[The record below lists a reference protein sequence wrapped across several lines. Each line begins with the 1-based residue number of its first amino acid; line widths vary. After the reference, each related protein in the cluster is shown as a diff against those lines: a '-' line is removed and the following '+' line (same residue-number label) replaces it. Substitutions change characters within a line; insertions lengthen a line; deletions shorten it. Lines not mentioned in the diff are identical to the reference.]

1 MVARRI
7 LPMVFVFC
15 GTFAT
20 PEAAR
25 AEVFEFASNG
35 NFVQISRPAWT
46 PEPVLVPE
54 PVLPEPVLVPDYVG
68 AEIIPPPQ
76 MPTPISGTVRHH
88 IQQAAAKYGVSSDL
102 VDAVAWQESRYNP
115 RARSS
120 AGAIGVMQLMP
131 GTARTLGVTN
141 PHDVRQNV
149 AGGAAYLRAQL
160 ERFGNN
166 VPLALAAYNAGP
178 GAVMKYGG
186 IPPYRETQNYV
197 RQIMRRLSAI
207 SLQRNSYE

>member
-1 MVARRI
+1 MVIARVFPVYFALLASVA
-7 LPMVFVFC
+7 LPGIAHADVFELANNGSFVEISKP
-15 GTFAT
+15 AWQ
-20 PEAAR
+20 PELPAVIDGYAPVAVQPLPAPTQSQNSVQQHIQVAAAR
-25 AEVFEFASNG
+25 YG
-35 NFVQISRPAWT
+35 IS
-46 PEPVLVPE
+46 
-54 PVLPEPVLVPDYVG
+54 
-68 AEIIPPPQ
+68 
-76 MPTPISGTVRHH
+76 SH
-88 IQQAAAKYGVSSDL
+88 L

-131 GTARTLGVTN
+131 GTARQLGVSN

-149 AGGAAYLRAQL
+149 AGGAAYLREQL

-186 IPPYRETQNYV
+186 IPPYRETQDYV
-197 RQIMRRLSAI
+197 RKIMRRMSATAF
-207 SLQRNSYE
+207 SSEY

>member
-1 MVARRI
+1 M
-7 LPMVFVFC
+7 
-15 GTFAT
+15 
-20 PEAAR
+20 
-25 AEVFEFASNG
+25 FELASNG

-46 PEPVLVPE
+46 PEPA
-54 PVLPEPVLVPDYVG
+54 LVPDYVG
-68 AEIIPPPQ
+68 AEIVAPTQIPSPP
-76 MPTPISGTVRHH
+76 TGTVRQH
-88 IQQAAAKYGVSSDL
+88 IQHAAAKYGISSDL

-149 AGGAAYLRAQL
+149 AGGTAYLRQQL

>member
-1 MVARRI
+1 MVINRLFPVCLVFLGSAA
-7 LPMVFVFC
+7 LPGM
-15 GTFAT
+15 
-20 PEAAR
+20 AR
-25 AEVFEFASNG
+25 ADVFELANNG
-35 NFVQISRPAWT
+35 SFVEISRPAWQ
-46 PEPVLVPE
+46 PEAEVVVSGYAPVASQPS
-54 PVLPEPVLVPDYVG
+54 P
-68 AEIIPPPQ
+68 A
-76 MPTPISGTVRHH
+76 PTQLRNSVQQH
-88 IQQAAAKYGVSSDL
+88 IQAAAARYGISSHL

-131 GTARTLGVTN
+131 GTARQLGVSN

-149 AGGAAYLRAQL
+149 AGGAAYLRQQL

-197 RQIMRRLSAI
+197 RQIMRRMSTPMAYR
-207 SLQRNSYE
+207 SGY